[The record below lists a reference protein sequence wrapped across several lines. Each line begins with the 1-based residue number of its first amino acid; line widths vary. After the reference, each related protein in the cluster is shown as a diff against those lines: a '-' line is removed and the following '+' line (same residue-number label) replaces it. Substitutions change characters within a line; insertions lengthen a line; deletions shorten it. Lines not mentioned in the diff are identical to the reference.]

1 MTKANH
7 FAIPITIYVADTD
20 VTGIVYHANYLKY
33 LERARTQFLI
43 DNQISQLNS
52 EGFFVIKNINITYSF
67 PARLEESLSVKTN
80 VQLKTKAR
88 LRFNQRIE
96 NINTKKICC
105 EATIDVCFLDKISN
119 KPKAFNKGLLELI
132 THE

>member
-1 MTKANH
+1 MKCND
-7 FAIPITIYVADTD
+7 FSLKVFVEDTD
-20 VTGIVYHANYLKY
+20 FQGFVYHANYLKY

-43 DNQISQLNS
+43 DNQISQLNAD
-52 EGFFVIKNINITYSF
+52 GFFVIKNINITYSF
-67 PARLEESLSVKTN
+67 PARLEENLLIKTD

-88 LRFNQRIE
+88 MIFNQTIE

-105 EATIDVCFLDKISN
+105 EATIEVCFLDKISN

>member
-1 MTKANH
+1 MKCND
-7 FAIPITIYVADTD
+7 FSLKVFVEDTD
-20 VTGIVYHANYLKY
+20 FQGFVYHANYLKY
-33 LERARTQFLI
+33 FERARSQFLI
-43 DNQISQLNS
+43 DNQISQLNA

-67 PARLEESLSVKTN
+67 PARLEENLSVKTD
-80 VQLKTKAR
+80 VQLRTKAR
-88 LRFNQRIE
+88 LIFNQTIK

-105 EATIDVCFLDKISN
+105 EATIEVCFLDKISN

>member
-1 MTKANH
+1 MNCNDFSLKV
-7 FAIPITIYVADTD
+7 FVEDTD
-20 VTGIVYHANYLKY
+20 FQGFVYHANYLKY
-33 LERARTQFLI
+33 FERARSQFLI
-43 DNQISQLNS
+43 DNQISQLNA
-52 EGFFVIKNINITYSF
+52 EGFFVIKNININYSF
-67 PARLEESLSVKTN
+67 PARLEENLLVKTD

-88 LRFNQRIE
+88 MIFNQTIE

-105 EATIDVCFLDKISN
+105 EATIEVCFLDKISN

>member
-1 MTKANH
+1 MNCNDFSLKV
-7 FAIPITIYVADTD
+7 FVEDTD
-20 VTGIVYHANYLKY
+20 FQGFVYHANYLKY
-33 LERARTQFLI
+33 FERARTQFLI
-43 DNQISQLNS
+43 DNQISQLNAD
-52 EGFFVIKNINITYSF
+52 GFFVIKNININYSF
-67 PARLEESLSVKTN
+67 PARLEENLLVKTD

-88 LRFNQRIE
+88 LIFNQTLE

-105 EATIDVCFLDKISN
+105 EATIEVCFLDKISN

>member
-1 MTKANH
+1 MKCND
-7 FAIPITIYVADTD
+7 FNLKVFVEDTD
-20 VTGIVYHANYLKY
+20 FQGFVYHANYLKY

-43 DNQISQLNS
+43 DNQISQLNAD
-52 EGFFVIKNINITYSF
+52 GFFVIKNINITYSF
-67 PARLEESLSVKTN
+67 PARLEENLSVITD
-80 VQLKTKAR
+80 VQLRTNAR
-88 LRFNQRIE
+88 LIFNQTIK

-105 EATIDVCFLDKISN
+105 EATIEVCFLDKISN

>member
-1 MTKANH
+1 MKCND
-7 FAIPITIYVADTD
+7 FSLKVFVEDTD
-20 VTGIVYHANYLKY
+20 FQGFVYHANYLKY

-43 DNQISQLNS
+43 DNQISQLNAD
-52 EGFFVIKNINITYSF
+52 GFFVIKNINITYSF
-67 PARLEESLSVKTN
+67 PARLEENLSVKTD

-88 LRFNQRIE
+88 MIFNQTIE

-105 EATIDVCFLDKISN
+105 EATIEVCFLDKISI

>member
-1 MTKANH
+1 MKCND
-7 FAIPITIYVADTD
+7 FSLKVFVEDTD
-20 VTGIVYHANYLKY
+20 FQGFVYHANYLKY

-43 DNQISQLNS
+43 DNQISQLNAD
-52 EGFFVIKNINITYSF
+52 GFFVIKNINITYSF
-67 PARLEESLSVKTN
+67 PARLEENLLVKTEL
-80 VQLKTKAR
+80 QLKTKAR
-88 LRFNQRIE
+88 MIFNQTIE

-105 EATIDVCFLDKISN
+105 EATIEVCFLDKISN

>member
-1 MTKANH
+1 MKCND
-7 FAIPITIYVADTD
+7 FNLKVFVEDTD
-20 VTGIVYHANYLKY
+20 FQGFVYHANYLKY
-33 LERARTQFLI
+33 FERARTQFLI
-43 DNQISQLNS
+43 DNQISQLNAD
-52 EGFFVIKNINITYSF
+52 GFFVIKNINITYSF
-67 PARLEESLSVKTN
+67 PARLEENLLIKTD

-88 LRFNQRIE
+88 MIFNQTIE

-105 EATIDVCFLDKISN
+105 EATIEVCFLDKISN

>member
-1 MTKANH
+1 MKCND
-7 FAIPITIYVADTD
+7 FNLKVFVEDTD
-20 VTGIVYHANYLKY
+20 FQGFVYHANYLKY

-43 DNQISQLNS
+43 DNQISQLNAD
-52 EGFFVIKNINITYSF
+52 GFFVIKNINITYSF
-67 PARLEESLSVKTN
+67 PARLEENLLVKTD

-88 LRFNQRIE
+88 MIFNQTIE

-105 EATIDVCFLDKISN
+105 EATIEVCFLDKISN

>member
-1 MTKANH
+1 MKCND
-7 FAIPITIYVADTD
+7 FNLKVFVEDTD
-20 VTGIVYHANYLKY
+20 FQGLVYHANYLKY

-43 DNQISQLNS
+43 DNEISQLNA

-67 PARLEESLSVKTN
+67 PARLEENLLVKTD

-88 LRFNQRIE
+88 MIFNQTIE

-105 EATIDVCFLDKISN
+105 EATIHVCFLDKISN

>member
-1 MTKANH
+1 MKCNDLSLKV
-7 FAIPITIYVADTD
+7 FVEDTD
-20 VTGIVYHANYLKY
+20 FQGFVYHANYLKY

-43 DNQISQLNS
+43 DNQISQLDA

-67 PARLEESLSVKTN
+67 PARLEENLLVKTD
-80 VQLKTKAR
+80 VQLKTKVR
-88 LRFNQRIE
+88 IIFNQTIE

-105 EATIDVCFLDKISN
+105 EATIEVCFLDKISN
-119 KPKAFNKGLLELI
+119 KPKAFNKGLLKLI

>member
-1 MTKANH
+1 MNCNDFSLKV
-7 FAIPITIYVADTD
+7 FVEDTD
-20 VTGIVYHANYLKY
+20 FQGFVYHANYLKY
-33 LERARTQFLI
+33 FERARTQFLI
-43 DNQISQLNS
+43 DNQISQLNAD
-52 EGFFVIKNINITYSF
+52 GFFVIKNINITYSF
-67 PARLEESLSVKTN
+67 PARLEENLLVKTD

-88 LRFNQRIE
+88 MIFNQTVE

-105 EATIDVCFLDKISN
+105 EATIEVCFLDKISN

>member
-1 MTKANH
+1 MKCND
-7 FAIPITIYVADTD
+7 FNLKVFVEDTD
-20 VTGIVYHANYLKY
+20 FQGFVYHANYLKY
-33 LERARTQFLI
+33 FERARTQFLI

-67 PARLEESLSVKTN
+67 PARLEENLLVKTDLR
-80 VQLKTKAR
+80 LKTKAR
-88 LRFNQRIE
+88 MIFNQTIE
-96 NINTKKICC
+96 NINSKKIHC
-105 EATIDVCFLDKISN
+105 EATIEVCFLDKISN

>member
-1 MTKANH
+1 MKCND
-7 FAIPITIYVADTD
+7 FSLKVFVEDTD
-20 VTGIVYHANYLKY
+20 FQGFVYHANYLKY
-33 LERARTQFLI
+33 FERARTQFLI
-43 DNQISQLNS
+43 DNQISQLNAD
-52 EGFFVIKNINITYSF
+52 GFFVIKNINITYSF
-67 PARLEESLSVKTN
+67 PARLEENLLIKTD

-88 LRFNQRIE
+88 MIFNQTIE

-105 EATIDVCFLDKISN
+105 EATIEVCFLDKISN

>member
-1 MTKANH
+1 MNCNDFSLKV
-7 FAIPITIYVADTD
+7 FVEDTD
-20 VTGIVYHANYLKY
+20 FQGFVYHANYLKY
-33 LERARTQFLI
+33 FERARTQFLI
-43 DNQISQLNS
+43 DNQISQLNAD
-52 EGFFVIKNINITYSF
+52 GFFVIKNINITYSF
-67 PARLEESLSVKTN
+67 PARLEENLLVKTD

-88 LRFNQRIE
+88 MIFNQTVE

-105 EATIDVCFLDKISN
+105 EATIEVCFLDKISY

>member
-1 MTKANH
+1 MKCND
-7 FAIPITIYVADTD
+7 FSLKVFVEDTD
-20 VTGIVYHANYLKY
+20 FQGFVYHANYLKY

-43 DNQISQLNS
+43 DNQISQLNAD
-52 EGFFVIKNINITYSF
+52 GFFVIKNINITYSF
-67 PARLEESLSVKTN
+67 PARLEENLLVKTD

-88 LRFNQRIE
+88 MIFDQTIE

-105 EATIDVCFLDKISN
+105 EATIEVCFLDKISN

>member
-1 MTKANH
+1 MKCND
-7 FAIPITIYVADTD
+7 FNLKVFVEDTD
-20 VTGIVYHANYLKY
+20 FQGFVYHANYLKY
-33 LERARTQFLI
+33 FERARSQFLI
-43 DNQISQLNS
+43 DNQISQLNAD
-52 EGFFVIKNINITYSF
+52 GFFVIKNININYSF
-67 PARLEESLSVKTN
+67 PARLEENLLVKTD

-88 LRFNQRIE
+88 MIFNQTIE

-105 EATIDVCFLDKISN
+105 EATIEVCFLDKISN

>member
-1 MTKANH
+1 MNCNDFSLKV
-7 FAIPITIYVADTD
+7 FVEDTD
-20 VTGIVYHANYLKY
+20 FQGFVYHANYLKY
-33 LERARTQFLI
+33 FERARTQFLI
-43 DNQISQLNS
+43 DNQISQLNAD
-52 EGFFVIKNINITYSF
+52 GFFVIKNININYSF
-67 PARLEESLSVKTN
+67 PARLEENLLVKTD

-88 LRFNQRIE
+88 MIFNQTIE

-105 EATIDVCFLDKISN
+105 EATIEVCFLDKISN

>member
-1 MTKANH
+1 MKCND
-7 FAIPITIYVADTD
+7 FSLRVFVEDTD
-20 VTGIVYHANYLKY
+20 FQGFVYHANYLKY

-43 DNQISQLNS
+43 DNQISQLNAD
-52 EGFFVIKNINITYSF
+52 GFFVIKNINITYSF
-67 PARLEESLSVKTN
+67 PARLEENLLVKTD

-88 LRFNQRIE
+88 MIFNQTVE

-105 EATIDVCFLDKISN
+105 EATIEVCFLDKISY

>member
-1 MTKANH
+1 MKCND
-7 FAIPITIYVADTD
+7 FSLKVFVEDTD
-20 VTGIVYHANYLKY
+20 FQGFVYHANYLKY

-43 DNQISQLNS
+43 DNQISQLNAD
-52 EGFFVIKNINITYSF
+52 GFFVIKNINITYSF
-67 PARLEESLSVKTN
+67 PARLEENLLVKTD

-88 LRFNQRIE
+88 MIFNQTIE

-105 EATIDVCFLDKISN
+105 EATIEVCFLDKISN
-119 KPKAFNKGLLELI
+119 KPKPFNKGLLELI

>member
-1 MTKANH
+1 MKCND
-7 FAIPITIYVADTD
+7 FSLKVFVEDTD
-20 VTGIVYHANYLKY
+20 FQGFVYHANYLKY

-43 DNQISQLNS
+43 DNQISQLNAD
-52 EGFFVIKNINITYSF
+52 GFFVIKNINITYSF
-67 PARLEESLSVKTN
+67 PARLEENLLVKTD

-88 LRFNQRIE
+88 MIFNQTIE

-105 EATIDVCFLDKISN
+105 EATIEVCFLDKISN

-132 THE
+132 TDE

>member
-1 MTKANH
+1 MKCND
-7 FAIPITIYVADTD
+7 FSLKVFVEDTD
-20 VTGIVYHANYLKY
+20 FQGFVYHANYLKY

-43 DNQISQLNS
+43 DNQISQLNAD
-52 EGFFVIKNINITYSF
+52 GFFVIKNINITYSF
-67 PARLEESLSVKTN
+67 PARLEENLLIKTD
-80 VQLKTKAR
+80 VQLKPKAR
-88 LRFNQRIE
+88 MIFNQTIE

-105 EATIDVCFLDKISN
+105 EATIEVCFLDKISN

>member
-1 MTKANH
+1 MKCND
-7 FAIPITIYVADTD
+7 FSLRVFVEDTD
-20 VTGIVYHANYLKY
+20 FQGFVYHANYLKY

-43 DNQISQLNS
+43 DNQISQLNAD
-52 EGFFVIKNINITYSF
+52 GFFVIKNINITYSF
-67 PARLEESLSVKTN
+67 PARLEENLLVKTD

-88 LRFNQRIE
+88 MIFNQTVE

-105 EATIDVCFLDKISN
+105 EATIEVCFLDKISN

>member
-1 MTKANH
+1 MKCND
-7 FAIPITIYVADTD
+7 FSLKVFVEDTD
-20 VTGIVYHANYLKY
+20 FQGFVYHANYLKY

-43 DNQISQLNS
+43 DNQISQLNAD
-52 EGFFVIKNINITYSF
+52 GFFVIKNINIAYSF
-67 PARLEESLSVKTN
+67 PARLEENLLVKTD

-88 LRFNQRIE
+88 MIFNQTIE

-105 EATIDVCFLDKISN
+105 EATIEVCFLDKISN